1 MKKFLVALAAI
12 AAFGSVSAQS
22 SVTLYGRL
30 DLGLLSAKTS
40 NTNAANVTTDAKT
53 FSLAG
58 AQGVRTGPRLGVRG
72 SEDLGG
78 GLRAGFNFE
87 TRINPDAS
95 AADSLGGGARLG
107 NITLSGG
114 FGGIVIGTYLN
125 AFDDVRGYSASTA
138 GVAGGDWLERHRSG
152 DALRGA
158 TIAALGLSPTTSSS
172 NGSLTALVPT
182 TFAYGLSGR
191 SENGLGY
198 RVNLGPVNLR
208 ASVSSERTDP
218 GTDTTGYG
226 LAAGYDNG
234 PLSLLASFGTA
245 TSKAKPTGT
254 TLAKINDVA
263 FAVSYDLGIAK
274 PYFQFENGK
283 LTSTGPAED
292 KVSAFEIGAKFPLGA
307 LTPYVTF
314 SGSSHKDEVGTFAK
328 GRGFQIGTTYDISKR
343 TYVYAAAGS
352 DRTKGEGALS
362 TNIQNKRNGF
372 AAGLVHNF

>member
-1 MKKFLVALAAI
+1 MKKSLVALAAL
-12 AAFGSVSAQS
+12 AAVSAASAQS

-30 DLGLLSAKTS
+30 DLGLSQNKTT
-40 NTNAANVTTDAKT
+40 NTNAANVSTDAKT

-138 GVAGGDWLERHRSG
+138 GVAGGDWLERHRS
-152 DALRGA
+152 AGA
-158 TIAALGLSPTTSSS
+158 AAGL
-172 NGSLTALVPT
+172 LTAAGAPAAPAG
-182 TFAYGLSGR
+182 FAYGLSGR

-198 RVNLGPVNLR
+198 RINLGPVNLR
-208 ASVSSERTDP
+208 ASVSSEKTDP

-245 TSKAKPTGT
+245 TTKAKPAGT
-254 TLAKINDVA
+254 TLGKINDVA

-283 LTSTGPAED
+283 FTTTGPAED
-292 KVSAFEIGAKFPLGA
+292 KVTAFEIGAKFPLGA
-307 LTPYVTF
+307 FTPYVTF
-314 SGSSHKDEVGTFAK
+314 SGSSHKDEVETFAK

-343 TYVYAAAGS
+343 TYVYAAGGS
-352 DRTKGEGALS
+352 DRTKGAGSLS
-362 TNIQNKRNGF
+362 SNIQNKRNGF